1 MLLFR
6 VHFPIF
12 GYMIDAEDIDPEKL
26 IFRTSGG
33 VAVNDFILF
42 VKSWLNQHPK
52 GEIYVGTD
60 SKTNG
65 KTVKYSTV
73 ICLWDVGRGVWELY
87 TKFSLP
93 RPKDRFTRLW
103 YEVAYSVKVAE
114 QLKALGNIHV
124 HMDYNSDPRFPSY
137 QLYDAGI
144 GLVQSMGF
152 KGAGKPNAWAATSGA
167 NRHCQ

>member
-1 MLLFR
+1 MT
-6 VHFPIF
+6 
-12 GYMIDAEDIDPEKL
+12 GAEDIDLEKL
-26 IFRTSGG
+26 TFRTTGS
-33 VAVNDFILF
+33 VVVTDYFLF
-42 VKSWLNQHPK
+42 VQNWLNAHPK
-52 GEIYVGTD
+52 GEIFVGTD
-60 SKTNG
+60 SKTRG
-65 KTVKYSTV
+65 EKVQYSTV

-87 TKFSLP
+87 AKYAIK

-103 YEVAYSVKVAE
+103 YEVAYSVKIAE
-114 QLKALGNIHV
+114 RLKDLGNINV

-152 KGAGKPNAWAATSGA
+152 KGAGKPHAWAATSGA